1 MTKRI
6 SRRRAN
12 ASLDVIG
19 TSDRKVNLRAEMRR
33 RLRRNEL
40 SLKRI
45 ALQNKRLRAA
55 LAALG
60 KER

>member
-1 MTKRI
+1 MTKR
-6 SRRRAN
+6 SKRARAN
-12 ASLDVIG
+12 TSLDVIG
-19 TSDRKVNLRAEMRR
+19 TSDRKVNLRAEMLR

>member
-1 MTKRI
+1 MTKR
-6 SRRRAN
+6 SKGRRAN
-12 ASLDVIG
+12 RSLDVIG
-19 TSDRKVNLRAEMRR
+19 TSDRKVNLRAEMLR

-40 SLKRI
+40 SQKRI